1 MGTTHVETG
10 TGLFKSNH
18 CSSYQKND
26 NSVWDRKRIPCQI
39 PFFSPQINCIQDLLP
54 PPTNHPRGNSHP
66 ITLPYLLYIFTSK
79 WVMHSLFAGQN
90 MLLHVFLFCTFFY
103 QKEVKI
109 CRPALWCKQKKTY
122 FFAKFCCK
130 FLAFFQ
136 LFSTENAENDYL
148 DQRLE
153 FAAPKRWSK
162 YTTHA
167 FPLTLNVQD
176 NWTKII

>member
-1 MGTTHVETG
+1 MRRPNAKQTVLGLVVVSIGKTHKRPMETTQVETG

-66 ITLPYLLYIFTSK
+66 ITLLYLLYIFTSK

-90 MLLHVFLFCTFFY
+90 MLLHVFLFCTF
-103 QKEVKI
+103 
-109 CRPALWCKQKKTY
+109 L
-122 FFAKFCCK
+122 
-130 FLAFFQ
+130 
-136 LFSTENAENDYL
+136 
-148 DQRLE
+148 
-153 FAAPKRWSK
+153 SK
-162 YTTHA
+162 
-167 FPLTLNVQD
+167 
-176 NWTKII
+176 